1 MLMNDSIAVFL
12 IYKLKVRNINIG
24 FYGLNFVAMKVL
36 KIFKNFHGYFFYAL
50 NCKKC
55 RSPPNQF
62 EFKDLN

>member
-12 IYKLKVRNINIG
+12 ISKLKIRNINIG
-24 FYGLNFVAMKVL
+24 VYCLNFIAMKVL
-36 KIFKNFHGYFFYAL
+36 KIIKNFHGYFFYAL
-50 NCKKC
+50 NCEKC